1 MYISVRSAL
10 TRTPRPPVL
19 SVKQSRRSQTVTYGQ
34 LDGKIPGFSK
44 YAKLLKGEGLNHS
57 ILRKERISKN
67 HHTVRRF
74 YLCYR
79 EDSTINRHPGS
90 GRPLKLAEL
99 SFAMVEQL
107 IRQDNKTTATEM
119 YYEQRCGCIVLWKKQ
134 YPLINQQH
142 CSILSTSLLK
152 GTLETGF

>member
-1 MYISVRSAL
+1 MCVAL
-10 TRTPRPPVL
+10 LLVPQGRLYFWSNSQGDRKQLRTDNW
-19 SVKQSRRSQTVTYGQ
+19 TE
-34 LDGKIPGFSK
+34 KIPGLSK

-57 ILRKERISKN
+57 ILRKVRISKS

-90 GRPLKLAEL
+90 GRPFKLAEL

-142 CSILSTSLLK
+142 CSILSTSLLE